1 MDYTLKSLQDRRSK
15 ALFEG
20 DMPAYWAFDLLIGH
34 ALDAA
39 HIYVPTNKALN
50 ETQANMRAEHDLRE
64 YDTYGPQ
71 SASLAMRE
79 WREVE

>member
-1 MDYTLKSLQDRRSK
+1 MAYTLKSLQDRRSK

-50 ETQANMRAEHDLRE
+50 ETQANMQEA
-64 YDTYGPQ
+64 
-71 SASLAMRE
+71 AS
-79 WREVE
+79 